1 MSTPQQQP
9 QAGIATNARTNS
21 LAIVT
26 FVLSLSAWSIAGIIT
41 GHIALKQLKTS
52 GESGLGLAKAGLIIS
67 YVTVGLGILFFLLYA
82 GILFAAFAGLGALS

>member
-9 QAGIATNARTNS
+9 APVSQNARTNS
-21 LAIVT
+21 LAIAT
-26 FVLSLSAWSIAGIIT
+26 FVLALSAWSIAGIIT

-67 YVTVGLGILFFLLYA
+67 YITVGLGLIVFFVYA
-82 GILFAAFAGLGALS
+82 GILFAALATLAGLS